1 MKIVKYELS
10 LVQKK
15 ELILTMEDNVDS
27 EDLLKIFLET
37 QVKEEKEQDGLI
49 GIIAEKVSEESC
61 TEQCESCQKY
71 CPASEECMA
80 TDENVRCTECE
91 YLCKTCGR
99 CELKEEKDFAHD
111 CGQECKECGFACT
124 NVVAVQIQCWNYR
137 QESICF
143 SDGKFSDTL
152 EQRDGCRR
160 IHNTSKQR
168 LWIAT
173 QVPCLSVLWQLVRE
187 NPWNPYTIVKIWRN
201 RRHEENDFIYCR
213 NIYRKC
219 SRCNR
224 NVYFTGE

>member
-27 EDLLKIFLET
+27 ENLLKIFLET

-99 CELKEEKDFAHD
+99 CELKEEKDFGHD
-111 CGQECKECGFACT
+111 CGQECKECGFVQ
-124 NVVAVQIQCWNYR
+124 NVVVVQIQCWNYS

-143 SDGKFSDTL
+143 SEGKFFGTRSNETGA
-152 EQRDGCRR
+152 E
-160 IHNTSKQR
+160 
-168 LWIAT
+168 
-173 QVPCLSVLWQLVRE
+173 E
-187 NPWNPYTIVKIWRN
+187 YTIPASNAFGLPHRFPVWQSAAACQGN
-201 RRHEENDFIYCR
+201 P
-213 NIYRKC
+213 
-219 SRCNR
+219 
-224 NVYFTGE
+224 